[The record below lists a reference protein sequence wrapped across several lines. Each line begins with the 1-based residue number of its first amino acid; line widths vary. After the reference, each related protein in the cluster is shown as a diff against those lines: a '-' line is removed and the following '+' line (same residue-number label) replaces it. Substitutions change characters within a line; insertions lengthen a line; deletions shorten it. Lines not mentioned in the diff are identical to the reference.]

1 MGFYP
6 FSVQDF
12 YLSIMQ
18 SYIEQLTPEQKHN
31 VYQTIKEGSE
41 PKISFYTLVILST
54 IIAAYGLIADSIAV
68 VIGAMIVAPLMTPI
82 VGIALSLVS
91 GDRQLF
97 KQAMIAEIVG
107 VLCSIALGF
116 MAGKFTFGVELS
128 PEILAR
134 TQPLPYDILIALA
147 AGLAGS
153 YSLVNPRINA
163 ALAGVA
169 IAVSLVPPLA
179 ATGICLALTR
189 YDLALGAFLLFFAN
203 FLAIQLAGVSIFIAK
218 GFIDYFHYKNDE
230 ILMNSHIPLNLNS
243 LFLKRFLPSII
254 LLIAITWHLSQ
265 TLIDLVNEKRFHRQL
280 ESIVREEVQKRTG
293 ARLTEVNYKKTDGK
307 INAIAVVMTPQEFS
321 ARDIN
326 KIQQHIHDSL
336 SDNIHLIIRSI
347 LSKDADSTG
356 TIFLLDED
364 KLKRKQQSEEANF
377 LHKITQELHQN
388 LNNILG
394 AHLVE
399 IRRDDNNGIKTIIA
413 VVRTPTVIKPKQVEA
428 IQSLL
433 QPLDKNIHLVIRSI
447 LTQDSDATHY
457 LYDSTEGAV
466 ENPLNNEELALY
478 KNLKNTL
485 KKSITRNVKGGV
497 LIDLQYTTV
506 EDVIDVLA
514 VIQTPK
520 NFSNKQVKVL
530 QNDLQTVDS
539 RIKLTV
545 RSVVGTDMDEHGF
558 VVPDE
563 TPILETTNEPIDN
576 TLQKP

>member
-1 MGFYP
+1 
-6 FSVQDF
+6 
-12 YLSIMQ
+12 MQ
-18 SYIEQLTPEQKHN
+18 TYIEPLTPEQKQT
-31 VYQTIKEGSE
+31 VYQTIVEGSE
-41 PKISFYTLVILST
+41 PKISFYILVILST
-54 IIAAYGLIADSIAV
+54 IIAAYGLIANSIAV

-91 GDRQLF
+91 GDKHLF
-97 KQAMIAEIVG
+97 KQAIIAEVVG

-128 PEILAR
+128 SEILAR

-179 ATGICLALTR
+179 ATGICLALAR

-203 FLAIQLAGVSIFIAK
+203 FLAIQLAGISIFIGK
-218 GFIDYFHYKNDE
+218 GFIDYFHYKDE
-230 ILMNSHIPLNLNS
+230 LLTHHHIPLSLNS
-243 LFLKRFLPSII
+243 VLIKRFLPSII

-265 TLIDLVNEKRFHRQL
+265 TLIGLVNEKQFHRQL

-293 ARLTEVNYKKTDGK
+293 ARLTEVNYKKETDGK

-321 ARDIN
+321 ARDID
-326 KIQQHIHDSL
+326 KIQQHIHKNLD
-336 SDNIHLIIRSI
+336 DNIHLIIRSI
-347 LSKDADSTG
+347 LSKDADNTG

-377 LHKITQELHQN
+377 LGKITQELKKA
-388 LNNILG
+388 LTNILG
-394 AHLVE
+394 AYLVE

-413 VVRTPTVIKPKQVEA
+413 VVRTPTVIKPKQVDA
-428 IQSLL
+428 MQLLL
-433 QPLDKNIHLVIRSI
+433 QPIDKNIHLVVRSI

-457 LYDSTEGAV
+457 LYNSTEDAV
-466 ENPLNNEELALY
+466 ENPLSEEKLALD
-478 KNLKNTL
+478 KNLKTTL
-485 KKSITRNVKGGV
+485 KKALNKTAKGSV
-497 LIDLQYTTV
+497 LLDLQHTTI
-506 EDVIDVLA
+506 EDEIAVLA

-520 NFSNKQVKVL
+520 NFSNTQVKVI
-530 QNDLQTVDS
+530 QNDLQKMDNRV
-539 RIKLTV
+539 KLTV

-558 VVPDE
+558 VIPDDE
-563 TPILETTNEPIDN
+563 SPVSDTSSDKPT
-576 TLQKP
+576 TLQ